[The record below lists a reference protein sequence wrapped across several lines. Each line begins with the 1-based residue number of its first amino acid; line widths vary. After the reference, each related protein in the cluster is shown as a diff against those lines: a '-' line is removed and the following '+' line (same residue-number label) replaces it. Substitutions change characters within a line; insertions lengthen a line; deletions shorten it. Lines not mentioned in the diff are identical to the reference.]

1 MLSDRPN
8 CIDDVQNK
16 LRYYWWRWNSDIVLA
31 ASDEDQKIAY
41 ENYHKKLLH
50 RQLAWD
56 KFSYSKNCFWIILFD
71 KNSIWITLLHRQGHG
86 KRANW

>member
-31 ASDEDQKIAY
+31 ASDEDQKIA
-41 ENYHKKLLH
+41 
-50 RQLAWD
+50 
-56 KFSYSKNCFWIILFD
+56 
-71 KNSIWITLLHRQGHG
+71 
-86 KRANW
+86 